1 MDNPANRA
9 RDKKFATLAD
19 IRCARQISDCLVAD
33 GDNIF
38 PTVRDEI
45 CNVHL
50 ARDDARNDFPGA
62 VLRES
67 LEIIFGR
74 HSKHVDNLSAG
85 VLLRSRPADRK

>member
-1 MDNPANRA
+1 MDNSANRA

-19 IRCARQISDCLVAD
+19 IRCARQIFNRVVVD

-45 CNVHL
+45 CNVHF
-50 ARDDARNDFPGA
+50 ARDDARNDFPSA

-74 HSKHVDNLSAG
+74 HGKHIDNLSAG
-85 VLLRSRPADRK
+85 VLLRSTPADRK